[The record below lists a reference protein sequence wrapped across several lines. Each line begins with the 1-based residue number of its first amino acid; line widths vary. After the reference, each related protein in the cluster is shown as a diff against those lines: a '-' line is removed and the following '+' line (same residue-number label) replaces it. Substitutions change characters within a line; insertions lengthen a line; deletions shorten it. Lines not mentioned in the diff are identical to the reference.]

1 MKAAVKVSLF
11 AGAALEAREL
21 NANLC
26 LAKGTAALPGWQL
39 LEGELSQGA

>member
-11 AGAALEAREL
+11 AGATLEAREL

-39 LEGELSQGA
+39 LEGELSQEA